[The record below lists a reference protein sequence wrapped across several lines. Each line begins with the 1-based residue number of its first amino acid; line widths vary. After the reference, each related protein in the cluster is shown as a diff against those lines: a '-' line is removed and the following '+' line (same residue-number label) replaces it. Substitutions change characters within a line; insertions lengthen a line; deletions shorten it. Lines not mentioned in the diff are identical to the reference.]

1 MLAAPPMTAAA
12 KMSRVRA
19 TDRADRAPAETLLRA
34 LPVPALGIDREGIIH
49 FVNRAAEALL
59 GWREIELDGRAVL
72 DALFQPEQRDLGSR
86 EMARVFDGE
95 VRVRN
100 ATLRGADGREVE
112 VELRAS
118 AVRNESG
125 WVTGLVATLG
135 PQTPTVEP
143 TSASINPAEI
153 ARVLAGS
160 PFLDRLSELVVDQL
174 GDSDRARGDFLAT
187 MSHELRTPL
196 HVILGYG
203 GLLLEGAFGA
213 LPSPLRDP
221 LARIHRRAHELHDLI
236 TNTLNLTRL
245 ETDGT
250 ALHIEPVALGGLLSE
265 LVSDVERTR
274 DQGDAEIS
282 LEVDEDLPVIE
293 TDTAKLTIVLRNLI
307 GNALKFTDEGWIRVR
322 AHHDGSEVSIEVKDS
337 GVGMSAE
344 ETRTLFAAY
353 AQAEA
358 GRARGGVGLGL
369 YIVQQ
374 MTLRLGGT
382 IEVESTPGE
391 GSTFRLH
398 LPLKA
403 RNAEAS

>member
-1 MLAAPPMTAAA
+1 MT
-12 KMSRVRA
+12 RVSG
-19 TDRADRAPAETLLRA
+19 TSDAEFTSPEAMLRA
-34 LPVPALGIDREGIIH
+34 LPIPALGINRDLVIH
-49 FVNRAAEALL
+49 FVNRAAESTL
-59 GWREIELDGRAVL
+59 GWREIELAERSVL
-72 DALFQPEQRDLGSR
+72 DALFLPEQRDLGSR
-86 EMARVFDGE
+86 ELARVIDGE
-95 VRVRN
+95 NCVRN
-100 ATLRGADGREVE
+100 ATLRGADGRTVD
-112 VELRAS
+112 VELCATP
-118 AVRNESG
+118 VRNESG
-125 WVTGLVATLG
+125 WITGLVATLR
-135 PQTPTVEP
+135 PREVAIEKP
-143 TSASINPAEI
+143 AAAINPAEI
-153 ARVLAGS
+153 ASMLAGS
-160 PFLDRLSELVVDQL
+160 SFLDRLSELIVDQL

-203 GLLLEGAFGA
+203 GLLLEGGFGA

-236 TNTLNLTRL
+236 TNTLSLSRL

-274 DQGDAEIS
+274 DEGDATVS
-282 LEVDEDLPVIE
+282 LEIPDDLPVIE

-322 AHHDGSEVSIEVKDS
+322 ADHDGSEVSIEVKDS

-374 MTLRLGGT
+374 MILRLGGT
-382 IEVESTPGE
+382 IEVESTLGE

-398 LPLKA
+398 LPLKV

>member
-1 MLAAPPMTAAA
+1 M
-12 KMSRVRA
+12 
-19 TDRADRAPAETLLRA
+19 
-34 LPVPALGIDREGIIH
+34 PALGVDRELVIH
-49 FVNRAAEALL
+49 FVNGAAERML
-59 GWREIELDGRAVL
+59 GWREIELAERSVL
-72 DALFQPEQRDLGSR
+72 DALFLPEQRDLGSR
-86 EMARVFDGE
+86 ELARVIDGE
-95 VRVRN
+95 NCVRN
-100 ATLRGADGREVE
+100 ATLRGADGREVD
-112 VELRAS
+112 VELGA
-118 AVRNESG
+118 APVHNESG
-125 WVTGLVATLG
+125 WITGLVATLR
-135 PQTPTVEP
+135 PRQVAIEKPA
-143 TSASINPAEI
+143 ASINPAEI
-153 ARVLAGS
+153 ASMLAGS
-160 PFLDRLSELVVDQL
+160 SFLDRLSELIVDQL

-203 GLLLEGAFGA
+203 GLLLEGGFGA

-236 TNTLNLTRL
+236 TNTLSLSRL

-282 LEVDEDLPVIE
+282 LEVGDDLPVIE

-307 GNALKFTDEGWIRVR
+307 GNALKFTDEGWIRVG
-322 AHHDGSEVSIEVKDS
+322 ADHDGSEVSIEVKDS

-374 MTLRLGGT
+374 MILRLGGT
-382 IEVESTPGE
+382 IEVESTLGE